1 MKRILLLCIIGTM
14 LFSGCIQ
21 TPEPDVPKRVAVV
34 YNVENVGSDIVVGQD
49 TINVEVVKL
58 LADKINFSFLDNR
71 VLQTQPDALV
81 MTYRD
86 IFEGE
91 DETILSANIGIDD
104 FQGFK
109 SLKIFVDTPQDGD
122 DIVDNDFFG
131 DPNNFSFIITGSY
144 NNKNFTYRSGPVFE
158 KNFPFAS
165 NIELN
170 NDNETLLTRVSYNM
184 RDILVDAEANR
195 ILDPDNPDNSAIIDS
210 LLQESLNIEA
220 SAINTL

>member
-1 MKRILLLCIIGTM
+1 MKKILLLGILGIT
-14 LFSGCIQ
+14 LFTGCIQ

-34 YNVENVGSDIVVGQD
+34 YNVDNVGSDIVVGQD

-58 LADKINFSFLDNR
+58 LADRINFSFLDDR

-91 DETILSANIGIDD
+91 DETIVAANIGIDN

-109 SLKIFVDTPQDGD
+109 SLKIFIDTPQEGD

-131 DPNNFSFIITGSY
+131 DPDNFSFIITGNY
-144 NNKNFTYRSGPVFE
+144 NNRNFTYRSGPVFE
-158 KNFPFAS
+158 KDFPFAS
-165 NIELN
+165 NIELTN
-170 NDNETLLTRVSYNM
+170 ENETLLARVSYNM
-184 RDILVDAEANR
+184 REVLVDTENNQL
-195 ILDPDNPDNSAIIDS
+195 LDPDNPDNQAIIDS
-210 LLQESLNIEA
+210 LLQESLDIEA